1 VASLY
6 ERDPRRQNVM
16 RMRLPPLPT
25 WLAGDRRRQAAA
37 GGAAA
42 AILIGL
48 VLAVL
53 AMAGAFSGGSP
64 KAALDAA
71 PSPTPTPTV
80 APSPTPPPTEPTLL
94 DGVLVYPEQLPEIQ
108 ARLPLAIM
116 FDNFVQ
122 ARPQV
127 GLEKADL
134 VFEVVAEGGITR
146 FLGVFWRGEPGQV
159 VPVRSA
165 RVYYLDWAAEL
176 DAVYVHWGQA
186 KSRGAADVP
195 SAIERLGLRHLDAFF
210 FARPYFFRAP
220 DRVGPHNGIADT
232 DALWELAAERGWTG
246 PPQIEAWQFKDD
258 QPRRAQA
265 EGAAVAPGIDLGFGG
280 RLGTDYAVR
289 WEYDAK
295 SNAYLRSQGGAP
307 HKDGGSG
314 NQLAAKNVAVM
325 VTTFRSARDGTS
337 HLLYDTVGG
346 GEAVVFQDGV
356 AVPGTW
362 SRPDI
367 ASRTRFYD
375 ADGNEI
381 AFNRGQTWVEVLA
394 VGDPLGY

>member
-1 VASLY
+1 MPDRL
-6 ERDPRRQNVM
+6 RQL
-16 RMRLPPLPT
+16 RS

-37 GGAAA
+37 AGAAT
-42 AILIGL
+42 LL
-48 VLAVL
+48 LLAVTVGTL
-53 AMAGAFSGGSP
+53 AAAGAFSGGRP
-64 KAALDAA
+64 KAVLTVTSTAT
-71 PSPTPTPTV
+71 PIPTP

-94 DGVLVYPEQLPEIQ
+94 DGVLVYPEQLAEIQ
-108 ARLPLAIM
+108 GRLPLAVM
-116 FDNFVQ
+116 FDNFID

-146 FLGVFWRGEPGQV
+146 FLGVFWRGEPGRI

-176 DAVYVHWGQA
+176 DAVYVHWGWA
-186 KSRGAADVP
+186 KSSGAADVP
-195 SAIERLGLRHLDAFF
+195 SAIARLDLRHLDGFF
-210 FARPYFFRAP
+210 ISEPYFFRAP
-220 DRVGPHNGIADT
+220 DRAGPHDGIADT
-232 DALWELAAERGWTG
+232 DALWDLAAERGWTG
-246 PPQIEAWQFKDD
+246 PPAIEAWQFKDD
-258 QPRRAQA
+258 QPERAS
-265 EGAAVAPGIDLGFGG
+265 GADAAAAIDLGFGG
-280 RLGTDYAVR
+280 PFLSNYAVR
-289 WEYDAK
+289 WQYDAG

-307 HKDGGSG
+307 HNDGGSG
-314 NQLAAKNVAVM
+314 NQIQAKNVAVM
-325 VTTFRSARDGTS
+325 VTSVGPAGDGTA

-362 SRPDI
+362 SKPDTF
-367 ASRTRFYD
+367 SRTRFFD
-375 ADGNEI
+375 AAGNEV